1 MEQIFTFIR
10 TYTTPHVCANAVMVG
25 AMVTFW
31 FYYIKAQFEIIPD
44 DDAYINAV
52 LSGDTDTIEKID
64 KQLGEAKKPIRPF
77 LWIAIAALIAG
88 FFV

>member
-31 FYYIKAQFEIIPD
+31 FYYIKAQCKIITD
-44 DDAYINAV
+44 DDAYINAI
-52 LSGDTDTIEKID
+52 LSGDTDTIKKMDE
-64 KQLGEAKKPIRPF
+64 QMGEAKKSIRPF
-77 LWIAIAALIAG
+77 LWIAIAALIVG

>member
-31 FYYIKAQFEIIPD
+31 FYYIKAQFEIDPD
-44 DDAYINAV
+44 NNAYINAI
-52 LSGDTDTIEKID
+52 LSGDTDTIKKMDE
-64 KQLGEAKKPIRPF
+64 QMEEAEKPIRPF
-77 LWIAIAALIAG
+77 FWISIVALIVG